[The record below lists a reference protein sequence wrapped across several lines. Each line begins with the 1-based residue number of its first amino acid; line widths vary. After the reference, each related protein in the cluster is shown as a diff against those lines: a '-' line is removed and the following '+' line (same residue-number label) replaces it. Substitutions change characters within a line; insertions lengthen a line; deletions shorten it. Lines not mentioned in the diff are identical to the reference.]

1 MDIKRIVCN
10 PLQENCYIVSDD
22 SRECVIID
30 CGAYYD
36 EECTAIQRYITDRQL
51 KPVHL
56 LATHAHLDHNF
67 GNIFLYKTYG
77 LKPEICAE
85 DSELLEDMPNQARSL
100 FGMNISED
108 QPPIGRLLKNN
119 DIITFGNH
127 QLQVILTPGH
137 SHGSALFY
145 CQSENVAF
153 SDQRSQGG
161 VASSGSECGVAFS
174 GDTLFRMSIGRTDF
188 AEGSWQDMERS
199 LRTIATLLPPDTLI
213 LPGHGPQTTLSDE
226 LAHNPYMRF

>member
-51 KPVHL
+51 NPVHL

-67 GNIFLYKTYG
+67 GNAFLYKTYG

-153 SDQRSQGG
+153 SNQR
-161 VASSGSECGVAFS
+161 SECGVAFS